1 MASEIRVN
9 KINSRTGV
17 GTITLS
23 PTGVDFTG
31 IATVATLK
39 ATTGIVTTFSVTGNA
54 TVGGTLGVTGTS
66 TLSGNATVGGT
77 LNVTG
82 ETTFATH
89 VNLGDSDKLKFGA
102 GDDLQIYH
110 DGSKSL
116 ITDSGTGH
124 LEVDTND
131 FRVQNAAANET
142 ILTGTENGSV
152 DLYYDNSR
160 KFRTTG
166 VGASVIGTFNVGTG
180 TSITSS
186 SLKVNDVQYPD
197 SGPLSNRNFVI
208 NGAMT
213 VAQRSTSAVTNV
225 NFFSSNIK
233 YDAIDRWGYWA
244 SQASKFTVQQVADAP
259 AGFYNSLKITSLAA
273 TTHGAGDGYTISQ
286 RIEAQNLH
294 SASLGT
300 ADAKNLVVSFWV
312 KSSLTGTFAFYMMS
326 GNLTSSFVQNYTINA
341 ANTWE
346 YKTISIPGP
355 TSGTYNVGTNNYGV
369 EFGFSLGTGGSWDT
383 ATLGSWENVTYQINS
398 TTATNVLGTNGATF
412 QITGVQIELGD
423 KATPFEHRSY
433 GDDLAKC
440 QRYFYRHATS
450 TSGASRGIGIASLY
464 AADQAYGSVFL
475 PVTMRAAPTV
485 VSTDIAD
492 SFQLY
497 SHGSGKTFDKFL
509 LQESNHTSP
518 TIYANLNS
526 NGTQGD
532 AAWWRVPD
540 GSTASLS
547 FEAEL

>member
-39 ATTGIVTTFSVTGNA
+39 ATTGIVTTFSVT
-54 TVGGTLGVTGTS
+54 
-66 TLSGNATVGGT
+66 GNATVGGT

-312 KSSLTGTFAFYMMS
+312 KSSLTGTFAFYMLA
-326 GNLTSSFVQNYTINA
+326 GNLATSFVQNYTINA

-383 ATLGSWENVTYQINS
+383 ATLGSWQNVTYQINS

-423 KATPFEHRSY
+423 KATPFEHESY
-433 GDDLAKC
+433 GQTLAKC
-440 QRYFYRHATS
+440 QRYFQKSYNYSDAPGSATS
-450 TSGASRGIGIASLY
+450 TGTAWMTVAQGGGRLAHTAYLKEKMRATPTFKTYDWDGTIDKIRTNSGNNQGASAIYSSENAVIVDVNVSG
-464 AADQAYGSVFL
+464 
-475 PVTMRAAPTV
+475 VTEN
-485 VSTDIAD
+485 I
-492 SFQLY
+492 FQY
-497 SHGSGKTFDKFL
+497 
-509 LQESNHTSP
+509 
-518 TIYANLNS
+518 
-526 NGTQGD
+526 
-532 AAWWRVPD
+532 
-540 GSTASLS
+540 TA
-547 FEAEL
+547 EAEL